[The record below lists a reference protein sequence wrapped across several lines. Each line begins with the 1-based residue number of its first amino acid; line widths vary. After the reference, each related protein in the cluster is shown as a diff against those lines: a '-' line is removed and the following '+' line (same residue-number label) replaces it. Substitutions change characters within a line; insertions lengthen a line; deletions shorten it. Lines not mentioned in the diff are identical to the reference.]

1 MERINY
7 TEAQVTEMVTRYHA
21 GETVEQIAEVLGKS
35 VRSVV
40 AKLSREGV
48 YKAKT
53 KTVPRTT
60 KAMVIEMIECET
72 CCDRGALVN
81 LEKCD
86 KPTLDALLAAIVNN
100 R

>member
-1 MERINY
+1 MIEPNY
-7 TEAQVTEMVTRYHA
+7 TTEQTRELVTRYQS

-48 YKAKT
+48 YKPTT
-53 KTVPRTT
+53 KNSVRTT
-60 KAMVIEMIECET
+60 KAMVIEGLAIELGIGAET
-72 CCDRGALVN
+72 IAG

-86 KPTLDALLAAIVNN
+86 KITLDALFQAVVK
-100 R
+100 

>member
-1 MERINY
+1 MIEPNY
-7 TEAQVTEMVTRYHA
+7 TSEQTQELVTRYQS
-21 GETVEQIAEVLGKS
+21 GETVEQIAEILGKS

-48 YKAKT
+48 YKPKT
-53 KTVPRTT
+53 KAGVRTT
-60 KAMVIEMIECET
+60 KAMVIEGLAVELGVARET
-72 CCDRGALVN
+72 IAG

-86 KPTLDALLAAIVNN
+86 KITLDALFQAVV